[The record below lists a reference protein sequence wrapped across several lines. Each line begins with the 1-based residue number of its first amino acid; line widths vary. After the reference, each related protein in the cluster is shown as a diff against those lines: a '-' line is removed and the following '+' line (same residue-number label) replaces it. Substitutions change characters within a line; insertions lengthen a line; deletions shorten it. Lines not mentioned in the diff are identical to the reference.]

1 MPIYDHE
8 FWNAVPLEALSKSQ
22 WEALCDRC
30 AKCCLHRFEERK
42 TRQIQFTNVCCR
54 YLDQQSGA
62 CRDYPNRTRNVPDC
76 VSVTPD
82 LLNDPYWLPESCAY
96 RLLAEHK
103 KLPWWHPLVSGDPG
117 TVVSSGN
124 FVGGRVVCEL
134 EVDNLEHHLVDW
146 VR

>member
-1 MPIYDHE
+1 MPDCDNE
-8 FWNAVPLEALSKSQ
+8 FWKTVPLQAMNKTQ

-54 YLDQQSGA
+54 YLDRESGD
-62 CRDYPNRTRNVPDC
+62 CRDYPNRSRNVPDC
-76 VSVTPD
+76 VRVT
-82 LLNDPYWLPESCAY
+82 LAVLEDPYWLPESCAY
-96 RLLAEHK
+96 RLLAERK
-103 KLPWWHPLVSGDPG
+103 ALPQWHPLVSGDPH

-124 FVGGRVVCEL
+124 FVGGWAVCEL
-134 EVDNLEHHLVDW
+134 ETDNLEHHLIDW